1 MAQFSDLL
9 DNDSLNNLK
18 QFIDEETDP
27 KLFEESYAKGLA
39 KDLAKTFGSDT
50 VKVNGTDISIA
61 YKILDG
67 DDDAQLKFFD
77 LKPYFEQSA
86 HAKPTKSGGW
96 YLRVP
101 IGNRASEFRRAYG
114 RKQFDIISHI
124 QFGQTAGQDANR
136 ARFQKILSNTGG
148 LMSSPLAYQWKST
161 NVTRLPIGN
170 GVRGRYVSFRTV
182 SDKSNPNSWINSKSS
197 VNKRI
202 IEETDTNKEAQEV
215 AKVIS
220 DAIERIMDQYNRSNS
235 NGS

>member
-136 ARFQKILSNTGG
+136 ARFQKILSNAGG
-148 LMSSPLAYQWKST
+148 LMGSPLAYQWKST
-161 NVTRLPIGN
+161 NVTRVPYGN
-170 GVRGRYVSFRTV
+170 GLRGQYISFRTV
-182 SDKSNPNSWINSKSS
+182 SNKSDPNSWIISRNSLQDSI
-197 VNKRI
+197 NNHTNT
-202 IEETDTNKEAQEV
+202 EEEAKAV
-215 AKVIS
+215 AEVIS
-220 DAIERIMDQYNRSNS
+220 SAIDRVMNNYK
-235 NGS
+235 GSEGN

>member
-39 KDLAKTFGSDT
+39 KDLAKTFGYDT

-61 YKILDG
+61 YRILDG

-86 HAKPTKSGGW
+86 HAKPTKNGGW

-136 ARFQKILSNTGG
+136 ARFQKILSNAGG

-170 GVRGRYVSFRTV
+170 GARGRYVSFRTV
-182 SDKSNPNSWINSKSS
+182 SDKSDPNSWIIGRKSLEES
-197 VNKRI
+197 INNNTSTEEEAKAVAEVISSAIDRI
-202 IEETDTNKEAQEV
+202 INNYK
-215 AKVIS
+215 
-220 DAIERIMDQYNRSNS
+220 
-235 NGS
+235 GSEGN

>member
-9 DNDSLNNLK
+9 DNDSLNQLK
-18 QFIDEETDP
+18 SFIDEETDP
-27 KLFEESYAKGLA
+27 KKFEESYAKGLA

-61 YKILDG
+61 YKILNS
-67 DDDAQLKFFD
+67 DDEQLKFFD

-114 RKQFDIISHI
+114 RKQFDIISHV

-161 NVTRLPIGN
+161 SVTRVPYGN
-170 GVRGRYVSFRTV
+170 GIRGRYISFRTV
-182 SDKSNPNSWINSKSS
+182 SNKSDPNSWIISRKSLEDS
-197 VNKRI
+197 INKNTST
-202 IEETDTNKEAQEV
+202 EEEAKAV
-215 AKVIS
+215 AEVIS
-220 DAIERIMDQYNRSNS
+220 SAIDRIMNNYK
-235 NGS
+235 GSEGN

>member
-9 DNDSLNNLK
+9 DNDSLNQLK
-18 QFIDEETDP
+18 SFIDEETDP
-27 KLFEESYAKGLA
+27 KKFEESYAKGLA

-61 YKILDG
+61 YKILNS
-67 DDDAQLKFFD
+67 DDEQLKFFD

-161 NVTRLPIGN
+161 SVTRVPYGN
-170 GVRGRYVSFRTV
+170 GIRGRYISFRTV
-182 SDKSNPNSWINSKSS
+182 SNKSDPNSWIISRKSLEDS
-197 VNKRI
+197 INKNTST
-202 IEETDTNKEAQEV
+202 EEEAKAV
-215 AKVIS
+215 AEVIS
-220 DAIERIMDQYNRSNS
+220 SAIDRIMNNYK
-235 NGS
+235 GSEGN